1 MSSKEAL
8 LISKIKPSK
17 DPMNVL
23 FLPLNGIGMFREVK
37 RISCADPQFFQEVG
51 IGGLILP
58 GHFLKITLLCKFKKF
73 DFFKE
78 GFSNYIKVNMGII

>member
-58 GHFLKITLLCKFKKF
+58 GHFLKITLLCKLRNLIFSRR
-73 DFFKE
+73 
-78 GFSNYIKVNMGII
+78 GFLIT

>member
-1 MSSKEAL
+1 M
-8 LISKIKPSK
+8 
-17 DPMNVL
+17 
-23 FLPLNGIGMFREVK
+23 
-37 RISCADPQFFQEVG
+37 G

-78 GFSNYIKVNMGII
+78 GFSNYIKVNMGNYIVLKTRDDNVLLVLTV

>member
-1 MSSKEAL
+1 
-8 LISKIKPSK
+8 
-17 DPMNVL
+17 MNVL
-23 FLPLNGIGMFREVK
+23 FRPLNGIGMFREVK
-37 RISCADPQFFQEVG
+37 RISCADSYFFQEVG

>member
-1 MSSKEAL
+1 
-8 LISKIKPSK
+8 
-17 DPMNVL
+17 MNVL
-23 FLPLNGIGMFREVK
+23 FRPLNDIGMFREVK